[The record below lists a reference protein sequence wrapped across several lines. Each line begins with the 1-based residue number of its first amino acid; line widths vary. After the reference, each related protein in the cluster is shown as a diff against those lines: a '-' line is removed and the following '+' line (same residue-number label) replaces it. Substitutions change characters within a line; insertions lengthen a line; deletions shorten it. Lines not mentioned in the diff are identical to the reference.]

1 MVDLSANGNEEQSR
15 LDFDTEIVFLTLMG
29 DELKAA
35 AKRINLSVSEE
46 KSQCTL
52 YLEVEWSVYQQ
63 LLAGEWMGLLDQ
75 AISRGSE
82 VKFAEN
88 QPIELQVMLKQS
100 LMKAALRKGSEVENV
115 LQSFVED
122 SDESRPLRQ
131 SESWLITEVKQQM
144 RLPDALD
151 NGTLKIGY
159 RTQWAES
166 AATSAASNAAS
177 SSAKSTLNGVVEDYL
192 NKMELPFEWVD
203 ETIARLTFSGE
214 HGDWIVLVR
223 TDEEKQICIVFSIYP
238 EAVPE
243 EQQTEMAKFLFEENY
258 DLVIGNFEMDANDGE
273 LRYRTSIDVENDR
286 LTMELFNQLF
296 TTNVVIMDHYFHVID
311 DIIQNDQ

>member
-1 MVDLSANGNEEQSR
+1 MVDLNANGNEEQSR
-15 LDFDTEIVFLTLMG
+15 LDFDTEITFLTLMG

-35 AKRINLSVSEE
+35 AKRINLTIAEVE
-46 KSQCTL
+46 SQCTL
-52 YLEVEWSVYQQ
+52 YLEVEWGVYQQ
-63 LLAGEWMGLLDQ
+63 MLAGEWMGLLVQ
-75 AISRGSE
+75 AIHRGTE
-82 VKFAEN
+82 VKFDEN
-88 QPIELQVMLKQS
+88 QPIELQVRLKHS
-100 LMKAALRKGSEVENV
+100 LMKTALHKGSEVENV
-115 LQSFVED
+115 LQSLIED
-122 SDESRPLRQ
+122 SEASRPLRQ
-131 SESWLITEVKQQM
+131 TESWLITEVKQQM
-144 RLPDALD
+144 SLPDELN

-159 RTQWAES
+159 RTQWAEP
-166 AATSAASNAAS
+166 AAAIEAS
-177 SSAKSTLNGVVEDYL
+177 SIVKSTLNQVVEDYF
-192 NKMELPFEWVD
+192 KRMELPFEWVD

-214 HGDWIVLVR
+214 QGEWIVLVR

-243 EQQTEMAKFLFEENY
+243 EQRMEMAKFLFEENY
-258 DLVIGNFEMDANDGE
+258 DLVIGNFEMDATDGE

>member
-15 LDFDTEIVFLTLMG
+15 LDFDTEIEFITLMG
-29 DELKAA
+29 DGVKAA
-35 AKRINLSVSEE
+35 AKRIDLTVSEE

-63 LLAGEWMGLLDQ
+63 LLAGEWMGLQVQ

-82 VKFAEN
+82 VKFDEN
-88 QPIELQVMLKQS
+88 QPIELHVMLKQS

-115 LQSFVED
+115 LQSLVED
-122 SDESRPLRQ
+122 SEESRTLCQ

-144 RLPDALD
+144 RLPDGLD

-159 RTQWAES
+159 RTQWAE
-166 AATSAASNAAS
+166 ATVTNATSTYV
-177 SSAKSTLNGVVEDYL
+177 KPTLNEVVEDYL
-192 NKMELPFEWVD
+192 KRMELPYEWVD
-203 ETIARLTFSGE
+203 ETIVRLTFSGE
-214 HGDWIVLVR
+214 QGEWIVLVR

-238 EAVPE
+238 TPVPV
-243 EQQTEMAKFLFEENY
+243 EQRTEMAKFLFEENY
-258 DLVIGNFEMDANDGE
+258 DLVIGNFEMDATDGE

>member
-15 LDFDTEIVFLTLMG
+15 LDFNTEMVFVTLVG
-29 DELKAA
+29 EALKAA
-35 AKRINLSVSEE
+35 AKRINLTVSEE

-63 LLAGEWMGLLDQ
+63 LLAGEWMGLLVH

-82 VKFAEN
+82 VKFDEN

-100 LMKAALRKGSEVENV
+100 LMKTALRKGSEVENV
-115 LQSFVED
+115 LQSLVED
-122 SDESRPLRQ
+122 SEESRPLRQ
-131 SESWLITEVKQQM
+131 SESWLIAEVKQQM
-144 RLPDALD
+144 RLPDELD

-166 AATSAASNAAS
+166 AASSAASS
-177 SSAKSTLNGVVEDYL
+177 FVKSTLNEVVDDYL
-192 NKMELPFEWVD
+192 KRMELPFEWVD
-203 ETIARLTFSGE
+203 ETIARLSFSGE
-214 HGDWIVLVR
+214 QGDWIVLVR

-238 EAVPE
+238 ASVPE
-243 EQQTEMAKFLFEENY
+243 EQRTEMAKFLFEENY
-258 DLVIGNFEMDANDGE
+258 DLVIGNFEMDATDGE

>member
-1 MVDLSANGNEEQSR
+1 MVDLSANGDEEQSR
-15 LDFDTEIVFLTLMG
+15 LDFDTEMVFLTLMG

-35 AKRINLSVSEE
+35 AKRMNLTVSEE
-46 KSQCTL
+46 KLQCTL

-63 LLAGEWMGLLDQ
+63 LLAGEWMGLLAQ

-82 VKFAEN
+82 VKFDEN
-88 QPIELQVMLKQS
+88 QPIELQVMLKHS
-100 LMKAALRKGSEVENV
+100 LMKAALHKGSEVENV
-115 LQSFVED
+115 LQSLVED
-122 SDESRPLRQ
+122 SEASRPLRQ
-131 SESWLITEVKQQM
+131 CESWLITEVKQQM
-144 RLPDALD
+144 SLPDELN

-159 RTQWAES
+159 RTQWAEP
-166 AATSAASNAAS
+166 AASSAASS
-177 SSAKSTLNGVVEDYL
+177 IVKSTLNEVVEDYF
-192 NKMELPFEWVD
+192 KRMELPFEWVD

-214 HGDWIVLVR
+214 QGDWIVLVR

-238 EAVPE
+238 ETVPE
-243 EQQTEMAKFLFEENY
+243 EQRTEMAKFLFEENY

>member
-1 MVDLSANGNEEQSR
+1 MVDQSANGNEEQSR
-15 LDFDTEIVFLTLMG
+15 LDFDTEMVFVTLVG
-29 DELKAA
+29 EALKAA
-35 AKRINLSVSEE
+35 AKRISLTVSEE

-52 YLEVEWSVYQQ
+52 YLEVEWSIYQQ
-63 LLAGEWMGLLDQ
+63 LLAGEWMGLLVQ

-82 VKFAEN
+82 VKFDEN

-100 LMKAALRKGSEVENV
+100 LMKTALRKGSEVENV
-115 LQSFVED
+115 LQSLVED
-122 SDESRPLRQ
+122 SEESRPLRQ

-144 RLPDALD
+144 RLPDELD

-166 AATSAASNAAS
+166 AA
-177 SSAKSTLNGVVEDYL
+177 SSATSSYVKSTLNEVVDDYL
-192 NKMELPFEWVD
+192 KRMELPFEWVD
-203 ETIARLTFSGE
+203 ETIARLSFSGE
-214 HGDWIVLVR
+214 QGDWIVLVR

-238 EAVPE
+238 ASVPE
-243 EQQTEMAKFLFEENY
+243 EQRTEMAKFLFEENY
-258 DLVIGNFEMDANDGE
+258 DLAIGNFEMDATDGE

>member
-15 LDFDTEIVFLTLMG
+15 LDFDTEIEFITLMG
-29 DELKAA
+29 DGVKAA
-35 AKRINLSVSEE
+35 AKRIELTVSED

-63 LLAGEWMGLLDQ
+63 LLAGEWMGLQVQ

-82 VKFAEN
+82 VKFDEN
-88 QPIELQVMLKQS
+88 QPIELHVMLKQS

-115 LQSFVED
+115 LQSLVED
-122 SDESRPLRQ
+122 SEESRPLRQ

-144 RLPDALD
+144 RLPDELD
-151 NGTLKIGY
+151 NGSLKIGY
-159 RTQWAES
+159 RTQWAE
-166 AATSAASNAAS
+166 ATVTNATSTYV
-177 SSAKSTLNGVVEDYL
+177 KPTLNEVVEDYL
-192 NKMELPFEWVD
+192 KRMELPYEWVD

-214 HGDWIVLVR
+214 QGEWIVLVR

-238 EAVPE
+238 TPVPV
-243 EQQTEMAKFLFEENY
+243 EQRTEMAKFLFEENY
-258 DLVIGNFEMDANDGE
+258 DLVIGNFEMDATDGE